1 MDTAESGAVGGSRRG
16 LRSPETADRLA
27 LAHAIVAV
35 GGALDELEVVGDLDE
50 RPLVWPVIC
59 AASAGSGTR
68 LAAIEANECGA
79 SAA

>member
-1 MDTAESGAVGGSRRG
+1 LLRMDTAGSGAVGGSRRG

-50 RPLVWPVIC
+50 R
-59 AASAGSGTR
+59 AAGSRAGGR
-68 LAAIEANECGA
+68 SGRRAGRRRSPAG
-79 SAA
+79 